1 MVVRHRLTIYAIAIA
16 FLLFSSYLR
25 PREHYN
31 NETPMKTP
39 KIPQNRFFPAIL
51 ILLKFP
57 KIPKIPAVPTHPE
70 LSKFSEISE
79 YSENCRNQGVP
90 CPFKAQPL

>member
-39 KIPQNRFFPAIL
+39 NIPQNRFFPTIL
-51 ILLKFP
+51 ILLKFLKFP
-57 KIPKIPAVPTHPE
+57 KIPKIPVVPTHPE
-70 LSKFSEISE
+70 LS
-79 YSENCRNQGVP
+79 ENCRDNLKLG
-90 CPFKAQPL
+90 